1 MTRKTRKRARVVVG
15 TVAFLSFMFLLGI
28 TGGCEQEYITLGAYV
43 KMGIPALV
51 VFGICAELSNRI

>member
-28 TGGCEQEYITLGAYV
+28 TGGCEQESITLGTYV
-43 KMGIPALV
+43 KMAVPTIA
-51 VFGICAELSNRI
+51 VFGICVELSNRI